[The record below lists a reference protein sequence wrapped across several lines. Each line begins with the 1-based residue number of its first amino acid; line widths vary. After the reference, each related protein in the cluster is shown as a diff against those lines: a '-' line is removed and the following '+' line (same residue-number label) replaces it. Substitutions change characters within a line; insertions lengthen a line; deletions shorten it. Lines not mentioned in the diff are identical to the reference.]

1 MSHAVATTA
10 TVPASGGSV
19 WGNISAAIAGAANTF
34 GQAFLTKELAKIEA
48 ATQQTVANAN
58 AQAAIAQS
66 NATTAAANA
75 AAQAQN
81 AQANASGGFVVP
93 AWAKWAGLGAL
104 ALVGGYL
111 LVRK

>member
-10 TVPASGGSV
+10 TAPTTSGSWWSNIGAS
-19 WGNISAAIAGAANTF
+19 IAGAADAF

-48 ATQQTVANAN
+48 ATQSTIANAN

-75 AAQAQN
+75 AAQAQQAN
-81 AQANASGGFVVP
+81 ANASGGLVIP
-93 AWAKWAGLGAL
+93 GWLKWAGGGAL
-104 ALVGGYL
+104 VFAVGYAVL
-111 LVRK
+111 RK